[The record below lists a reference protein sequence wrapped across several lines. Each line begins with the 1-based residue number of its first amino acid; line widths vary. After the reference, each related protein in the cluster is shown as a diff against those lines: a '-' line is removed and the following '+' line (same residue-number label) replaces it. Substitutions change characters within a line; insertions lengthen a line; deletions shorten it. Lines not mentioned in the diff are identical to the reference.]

1 MNSLRFGIG
10 STDGWRHRWL
20 SSHPPIW
27 TNEIP
32 KTHHFCWLEMIRICE
47 GSEKLRWRSTRSL
60 CFLAVLVHF
69 LEIPIA
75 LLVNHV
81 KSAMS
86 FSHWLMKTEG
96 LMKTPM
102 VCVER
107 AVKEKKHATTFID
120 NSGLNDDYDVWVWSL
135 KFFFGKWCRW

>member
-1 MNSLRFGIG
+1 M
-10 STDGWRHRWL
+10 DGAIAGY
-20 SSHPPIW
+20 HPILPIW
-27 TNEIP
+27 TTEIR
-32 KTHHFCWLEMIRICE
+32 KTHHFCWLDMIRICE

-60 CFLAVLVHF
+60 CFLAVLVHS

-81 KSAMS
+81 KSTMS

-107 AVKEKKHATTFID
+107 AVKEKNTQQP
-120 NSGLNDDYDVWVWSL
+120 L
-135 KFFFGKWCRW
+135 